1 LRKTEEQTAGI
12 VDAASVDSIV
22 TCMARVGPVQ
32 AGVWA
37 WTGSVES
44 TTALLLN
51 RTLAFAPSPE
61 YSGGQTGPFEALRRS
76 LAPFL
81 SDAFPAEQ
89 KRQEALR
96 KTKAWTRKH
105 AERIAVEFSKLMAD
119 ANCRQWLESEVEL
132 QWENHSQASNGL
144 FNETLVPEIS
154 SVLNIPLEE
163 LRRLLILSR
172 DRETVRQYCKTTDG
186 ADFHTTCDS
195 YVLAALLRGVYHDY
209 LARDRRQQILHH
221 QLRRNPRLLPKV
233 LRKPRMIVPIPNTAE
248 YLARIILGSAAR
260 EAKSKRIQAYSH
272 YLANGREAHFRE
284 SIDLSHKTYDSAAKD
299 AAVAAAR
306 RLGIHTVPQVAYRL
320 IDLAAAAGIG
330 VITSFF
336 VDPFWSLTIGGGSYV
351 ASLHKD
357 VGERIGEAA
366 LDTRKRVTRLADL
379 GPGRIG
385 SSADTDSP
393 GGE

>member
-1 LRKTEEQTAGI
+1 
-12 VDAASVDSIV
+12 
-22 TCMARVGPVQ
+22 
-32 AGVWA
+32 
-37 WTGSVES
+37 
-44 TTALLLN
+44 
-51 RTLAFAPSPE
+51 
-61 YSGGQTGPFEALRRS
+61 
-76 LAPFL
+76 
-81 SDAFPAEQ
+81 
-89 KRQEALR
+89 
-96 KTKAWTRKH
+96 
-105 AERIAVEFSKLMAD
+105 
-119 ANCRQWLESEVEL
+119 
-132 QWENHSQASNGL
+132 
-144 FNETLVPEIS
+144 
-154 SVLNIPLEE
+154 
-163 LRRLLILSR
+163 
-172 DRETVRQYCKTTDG
+172 
-186 ADFHTTCDS
+186 
-195 YVLAALLRGVYHDY
+195 
-209 LARDRRQQILHH
+209 
-221 QLRRNPRLLPKV
+221 
-233 LRKPRMIVPIPNTAE
+233 MIVPIPNTAE